1 MKSFFIGTLIF
12 TQLSNLIS
20 FQLSKNSIKS
30 HEFNHKDIGKSSTN
44 FGDRMK
50 VLYVRQNNND
60 EMNAERYKSLG
71 DEIVRQGG
79 VIIRQGDEIESLK
92 VENVR
97 QGGIIIRQGDE
108 IESLKVEIVRQ
119 GDEIISLK
127 SDFLEERREKACK
140 EIAFGVQDVNAQ
152 SLLETNSIVN
162 MKGLS
167 GVFRSLRES
176 RHDAAHLFRKD
187 DPPDTVIYKKA
198 AFIRI
203 LESSNCLK
211 DDLDADGITSDV
223 LAVVLDVLRNE
234 LKNVT
239 VRIPKLAEVAKVD
252 KFFKN
257 TLRTLDKRCI
267 EDLC

>member
-12 TQLSNLIS
+12 TQISNLIS

-71 DEIVRQGG
+71 DEIVRQGGVIVRQGG

-176 RHDAAHLFRKD
+176 RHDAARLFRKD
-187 DPPDTVIYKKA
+187 DPPDTVI
-198 AFIRI
+198 
-203 LESSNCLK
+203 
-211 DDLDADGITSDV
+211 
-223 LAVVLDVLRNE
+223 
-234 LKNVT
+234 
-239 VRIPKLAEVAKVD
+239 
-252 KFFKN
+252 
-257 TLRTLDKRCI
+257 
-267 EDLC
+267 